1 MRGLFMIKN
10 KNEITPLLE
19 ITQELVEQ
27 KTHVIRGQKVMLD
40 HDLAEIYGYETFRLN
55 EQVKNNIE
63 RFPEDFMF
71 KLNSKEFN
79 EILISKKSISS
90 WGGKRKEPN
99 AFTEKGIYMLMTVLK
114 GELAIKQSV
123 ELIRILEMLKDFYIQ
138 SENEIKQVSAISH
151 INERLNKQDKR
162 ISSVETKLEIM
173 MNNFTDDNN
182 TQHYL
187 ILKDQRVE
195 ADIAFQQ
202 IYSNATNSLII
213 IDNYVS
219 LKTLLNL
226 KKCKP
231 NVEITICTDNVGNQ
245 LSKTEFDDF
254 IKDTK
259 LAIKIIENNK
269 TVHDRYIVVDFM
281 TDNYIIYSCG
291 SSSKD
296 SGNYVTTIQQIE
308 FPNLYIPVIENLLQN
323 EEKELKN

>member
-40 HDLAEIYGYETFRLN
+40 HDLAEIYGYETFRFN

-71 KLNSKEFN
+71 KLNSEEFN

-90 WGGKRKEPN
+90 WGGKRKAPN

-151 INERLNKQDKR
+151 INERLKGIMKNIFKQCH
-162 ISSVETKLEIM
+162 ETAVIM
-173 MNNFTDDNN
+173 
-182 TQHYL
+182 
-187 ILKDQRVE
+187 
-195 ADIAFQQ
+195 
-202 IYSNATNSLII
+202 
-213 IDNYVS
+213 
-219 LKTLLNL
+219 
-226 KKCKP
+226 
-231 NVEITICTDNVGNQ
+231 
-245 LSKTEFDDF
+245 
-254 IKDTK
+254 
-259 LAIKIIENNK
+259 
-269 TVHDRYIVVDFM
+269 
-281 TDNYIIYSCG
+281 
-291 SSSKD
+291 
-296 SGNYVTTIQQIE
+296 
-308 FPNLYIPVIENLLQN
+308 
-323 EEKELKN
+323 

>member
-1 MRGLFMIKN
+1 MAKN
-10 KNEITPLLE
+10 KIIPLIE

-27 KTHVIRGQKVMLD
+27 KTYVIRGQKVMLD
-40 HDLAEIYGYETFRLN
+40 YDLAEIYGYETKTFN
-55 EQVKNNIE
+55 QQVKNNIDK
-63 RFPEDFMF
+63 FPDDFMF
-71 KLNSKEFN
+71 RLNSREFS
-79 EILISKKSISS
+79 EITWSKKLTTF
-90 WGGKRKEPN
+90 KEKFRRKDNLPCV
-99 AFTEKGIYMLMTVLK
+99 FTEKGIYMLMTVLK
-114 GELAIKQSV
+114 GDLAIKQTID
-123 ELIRILEMLKDFYIQ
+123 LIRVLKYLKDYYLELKNGKDALNID
-138 SENEIKQVSAISH
+138 
-151 INERLNKQDKR
+151 ERLSNQDQR
-162 ISSVETKLEIM
+162 ISMVESKLEIM
-173 MNNFTDDNN
+173 MKNFNDEKAAK
-182 TQHYL
+182 HYL

-202 IYSNATNSLII
+202 IYSNANNSLII

-254 IKDTK
+254 VKDTK
-259 LAIKIIENNK
+259 LSIKILENNK

-281 TDNYIIYSCG
+281 TDNIIIYSCG

>member
-1 MRGLFMIKN
+1 MAKSKN
-10 KNEITPLLE
+10 KIIPLIE

-27 KTHVIRGQKVMLD
+27 KTYVIRGQKVMLD
-40 HDLAEIYGYETFRLN
+40 YDLAEIYGYETKRFN
-55 EQVKNNIE
+55 VQVKNNID

-71 KLNSKEFN
+71 RLNSKEFN
-79 EILISKKSISS
+79 NILMSKKSTSS
-90 WGGKRKEPN
+90 WGGKRKLPN
-99 AFTEKGIYMLMTVLK
+99 VFTEKGIYMLMTVLK
-114 GELAIKQSV
+114 GDLATKQSV
-123 ELIRILEMLKDFYIQ
+123 VLIRILEMLKDFYIQ
-138 SENEIKQVSAISH
+138 SESEFKQVTAISH
-151 INERLNKQDKR
+151 INERLDKQDKR
-162 ISSVETKLEIM
+162 IFSVESKLEIM
-173 MNNFTDDNN
+173 MKNFNDEKATK
-182 TQHYL
+182 HYL

-202 IYSNATNSLII
+202 IYSNANNSLII

-254 IKDTK
+254 VKDTK
-259 LAIKIIENNK
+259 LSIKILENNK

-281 TDNYIIYSCG
+281 TDNIIIYSCG